1 MRRVLRRLVR
11 VVLPGGYAGESIV
24 ADVDREYGELRA
36 RRGWLVAE
44 AWYVW
49 AVVSLGVHYAKERLL
64 RPSSFRP
71 VMPGSERERKGAPV
85 DRFRQNLQLALRRL
99 GRRPAFT
106 LLAGLMVALGI
117 GATVSIFS
125 VLKAVVLDPL
135 PYQRPDRLAAIWE
148 WNVPRDHRENVANP
162 GNVRAWREHSRTFS
176 GMAAVLLP
184 QPLTMTSAQGPEQV
198 VVRMVT
204 PDFFQL
210 LGLRAAVGRT
220 LLPSDSSASS
230 GVTPVVLSHRFWQRR
245 FGGDPGVVGRTLTV
259 AGQSAEVVGVLPPV
273 YVVFG
278 ENADLWAAWRLHG
291 DQTSTGRFL
300 YTVGRLADG
309 ATLAQA
315 RDELSGIAAGLQEEF
330 PDFDGGWTTNVVP
343 LQQQIV
349 GGARAPLLILFGAVG
364 LLLLIACANVASLL
378 LASATERQ
386 QELAVRTS
394 LGATGGR
401 LAGQL
406 LVESLVLA
414 FLGAAGGVWLARVG
428 TRLVAAAVPDAFALP
443 RVEGAGLD
451 GTVLLFAVGLTV
463 VTGLLFGLAPAIQ
476 ATRTAPAQTLN
487 AEGRGPSRRTG
498 RLRGALVVLETA
510 VSVAL
515 LVAALLLGRSFASL
529 TSVDPGLNPEHVL
542 TARVSL
548 SGPAYRDQQKQI
560 HLFDDLVDRVKRLPG
575 VTAAGGVTFLPM
587 GSGAAGTS
595 FYATDKPVRRRPDW
609 PVADIR
615 NVVGDY
621 FGAMGIRVVRGR
633 SFDARDRA
641 DAPPVAMVNQHLAE
655 TEWPGEDPLGKHLE
669 ISWGKMLGVEVVGVV
684 NDVRLY
690 GLDTEPRDAIYLPVD
705 QKPLFGMIDL
715 TVRTAGG
722 DPMRLLPVVT
732 RELHSLDPDV
742 PLANAQ
748 PMTRVV
754 GSSVARPRLTS
765 TLMELFAALAL
776 LLAGVGL
783 YGVLAYTVSQRSHEI
798 GVRMAMGA
806 RPRDVLRLVV
816 GQGLRL
822 AGAGAVVGLAAG
834 MAGSRLLNSQLFGIG
849 SGDPVS
855 FAAAAVFLLVTA
867 AIASAIP
874 AWRAARLAPAV
885 VLKE

>member
-11 VVLPGGYAGESIV
+11 VLLPGGFAGESIV
-24 ADVDREYGELRA
+24 ADLDREYGELRA
-36 RRGWLVAE
+36 KRGRLVAG

-49 AVVSLGVHYAKERLL
+49 VAGSVGMHYAKERLL
-64 RPSSFRP
+64 RPSSFRA
-71 VMPGSERERKGAPV
+71 VMRSGEQERKGARM

-106 LLAGLMVALGI
+106 LFAGLMVAVGI

-125 VLKAVVLDPL
+125 VVKAVVLDPL
-135 PYQRPDRLAAIWE
+135 PYQRPGRLAAIWE

-162 GNVRAWREHSRTFS
+162 GNVRAWRARSRKFS
-176 GMAAVLLP
+176 DMAAVLLP
-184 QPLTMTSAQGPEQV
+184 QPLPMTSAQGPEQV
-198 VVRMVT
+198 LVREVT
-204 PDFFQL
+204 PNFFQL
-210 LGLRAAVGRT
+210 LGLRAALGRT
-220 LLPSDSSASS
+220 LLTSDSAMVS
-230 GVTPVVLSHRFWQRR
+230 GVVPVVLSHRFWQRR
-245 FGGDPGVVGRTLTV
+245 FGGDPAVVGRTLNI
-259 AGQSAEVVGVLPPV
+259 AGESAEVVGVLPAV

-309 ATLAQA
+309 ATLSQA
-315 RDELSGIAAGLQEEF
+315 RDELSGIAAGLAQEY
-330 PDFDGGWTTNVVP
+330 PDFDGGWTTQVVP
-343 LQQQIV
+343 LEQQIV
-349 GGARAPLLILFGAVG
+349 GGARTPLLILFGAVG
-364 LLLLIACANVASLL
+364 LLLLIACANVANLL

-428 TRLVAAAVPDAFALP
+428 TRLVAAAAPGAFALP
-443 RVEGAGLD
+443 RVESAGLD
-451 GTVLLFAVGLTV
+451 GTVLLFAVGLTI

-498 RLRGALVVLETA
+498 RLRDALVVVEAA
-510 VSVAL
+510 VSMAL

-529 TSVDPGLNPEHVL
+529 TSVDPGIDPAHVL
-542 TARVSL
+542 TARVTL
-548 SGPAYRDQQKQI
+548 SGPAYRDRQKQVR
-560 HLFDDLVDRVKRLPG
+560 LFDDLVGRVKGLPG

-587 GSGAAGTS
+587 GGGGAATS
-595 FYATDKPVRRRPDW
+595 FYATDKPVQPKPDW

-633 SFDARDRA
+633 SFDARDRS
-641 DAPPVAMVNQHLAE
+641 DAPPVAVVNRYLAE
-655 TEWPGEDPLGKHLE
+655 TQWPGESPLGKHVK
-669 ISWGKMLGVEVVGVV
+669 ISWGQLLDVEVVGVV
-684 NDVRLY
+684 NDVHLY
-690 GLDTEPRDAIYLPVD
+690 GLDTQPRSAIYLPME
-705 QKPLFGMIDL
+705 QKPFIGMIHL
-715 TVRTAGG
+715 TVHTAAG
-722 DPMRLLPVVT
+722 DPMRLLPAVT
-732 RELHSLDPDV
+732 RELHALDPNV
-742 PLANAQ
+742 PLANAE
-748 PMTRVV
+748 PMRQIVQA
-754 GSSVARPRLTS
+754 SVARPHLTS
-765 TLMELFAALAL
+765 MLMGLFAGLAL
-776 LLAGVGL
+776 LLAGAGL
-783 YGVLAYTVSQRSHEI
+783 YGVLSYTVSQRSHEI

-806 RPRDVLRLVV
+806 RPGSVLRLVV

-822 AGAGAVVGLAAG
+822 AGAGAGVGLAAG
-834 MAGSRLLNSQLFGIG
+834 VGGSRLLASQLFGVG

-855 FAAAAVFLLVTA
+855 FTLAVVVLLITA
-867 AIASAIP
+867 TIASAIP
-874 AWRAARLAPAV
+874 AWRAARLPPAM